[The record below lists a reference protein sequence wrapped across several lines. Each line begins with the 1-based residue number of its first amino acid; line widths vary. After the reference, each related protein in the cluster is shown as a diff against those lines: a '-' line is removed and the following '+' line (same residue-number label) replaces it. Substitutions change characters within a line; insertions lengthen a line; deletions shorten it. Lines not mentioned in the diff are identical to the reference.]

1 MSSCMNVCMLVCMFI
16 LGVSLILEDKLGE
29 RKEPLQ
35 LRMVKLLGPEVIG
48 SLPKFNNCQNSR
60 LFFLMNSKI
69 STKISQAFSFHAR
82 HLFLWSVSLSFCM
95 ISVYL

>member
-48 SLPKFNNCQNSR
+48 SLPKFSNCQNSR
-60 LFFLMNSKI
+60 LFFSDELKDPLSPQR
-69 STKISQAFSFHAR
+69 SPRLFSSMPDICFFGPS
-82 HLFLWSVSLSFCM
+82 LCPSV
-95 ISVYL
+95 